1 MAFAIMQSMNLLD
14 RLETLVQR
22 VIEGAFNR
30 LFQSQLAPTIA
41 HENGNKKRAKTEERI
56 SVIPPQEANHWLLR
70 LGERELRLGE
80 PVVRIGRALD
90 NDIVLT
96 DPTVSRYHAQLRWR
110 EGCYHLCPPPPT
122 NGDAVHRQADDNYN
136 ENQPI
141 PQTTVNHQVAIW
153 RPLTSEDVII
163 LGDTKLTVMVER
175 GTV

>member
-1 MAFAIMQSMNLLD
+1 MQSMNLLD
-14 RLETLVQR
+14 RLETVVQR
-22 VIEGAFNR
+22 TIEGTFNR
-30 LFQSQLAPTIA
+30 LFQSQLSPTVA
-41 HENGNKKRAKTEERI
+41 RENADKKRAETEERI
-56 SVIPPQEANHWLLR
+56 TVIPTQKANHWLLR

-110 EGCYHLCPPPPT
+110 EECYHLCPPTPT
-122 NGDAVHRQADDNYN
+122 NGDTVQRQDGDNHN

-153 RPLTSEDVII
+153 RPLTSDDVIT